1 MHRRSPAGGL
11 RLGTARRQRE
21 AASLPTRRVGCGRA
35 VPPILGRAG
44 PPASRRRSEDPD
56 MPPDAG
62 GILHRTGH
70 ARVGRTLGPHPK
82 LHRKSR
88 DRESGHQGLSDRLHD
103 QHRPVGGTSRIDRT
117 PDDAQPGARFRTIQT
132 TTSTA
137 SLDHVETRFASE
149 ATHGAERRVT
159 SPRIRYSGAH
169 RAKTTRPDQARR
181 NPADAPK
188 AGRQAGSGPKPHQKG
203 RGAIR

>member
-1 MHRRSPAGGL
+1 MHRRSPAGGFG
-11 RLGTARRQRE
+11 LGTASQQ
-21 AASLPTRRVGCGRA
+21 RRVPSRHHKRVDCGRA

-44 PPASRRRSEDPD
+44 PPASP
-56 MPPDAG
+56 G
-62 GILHRTGH
+62 GITGRECATTRPPHYGGRRDTRIRT
-70 ARVGRTLGPHPK
+70 TLGPHPH
-82 LHRKSR
+82 LHRITR
-88 DRESGHQGLSDRLHD
+88 DGESGHQGLSDRLHD

-117 PDDAQPGARFRTIQT
+117 PDDAQPGARFRTIRT

-181 NPADAPK
+181 NPADAPQ